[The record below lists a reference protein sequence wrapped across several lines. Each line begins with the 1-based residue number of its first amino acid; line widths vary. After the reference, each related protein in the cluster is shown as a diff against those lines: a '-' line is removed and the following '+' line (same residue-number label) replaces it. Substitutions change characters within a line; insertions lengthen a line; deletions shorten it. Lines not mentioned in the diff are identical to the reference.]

1 MRINRPD
8 GISQENRSHPFFIL
22 LRKFADEQ
30 HELAI
35 SISKNLVRYIIIT
48 NLVVFFGLLT
58 MIADWSY
65 LFITLGLLI
74 ITNYGSYCKY
84 TRFQS
89 LLSENVFEEV
99 SQMIYTNEYQLSNL
113 NMEKLVN
120 TMGDCRHTTGQ
131 MEEFNLELRNS
142 ICRIAALVVLEY
154 LSVLP
159 LILIP

>member
-48 NLVVFFGLLT
+48 NLVMLFGLLL
-58 MIADWSY
+58 MIADWRY
-65 LFITLGLLI
+65 VFITLGLLI
-74 ITNYGSYCKY
+74 IVNYGSYCRY

-99 SQMIYTNEYQLSNL
+99 SQMIYSNEYQLSNL

-120 TMGDCRHTTGQ
+120 TMVTCRHTTGQ
-131 MEEFNLELRNS
+131 MEEFNMELRNS
-142 ICRIAALVVLEY
+142 ICRIAALMVLEY
-154 LSVLP
+154 LSALP
-159 LILIP
+159 FILIP